1 MARLKVLALLTDGF
15 GARGGIARYNCD
27 LITALAQSR
36 GVEHITILPR
46 FGDKGALVP
55 PRVTQLTPRTNR
67 LAWSCKALQ
76 LTLSHSYDLVFCGH
90 LFAAPLAAG
99 LSHLMRIPLW
109 LQLHGI
115 ESWQRPVC
123 VVRWAASQARLT
135 TAVSRATRER
145 ALKWCQSEPERM
157 RVLPNTIDSQ
167 FSPEPAS
174 EALRRRFGTTG
185 RKVILTVSRLAALER
200 YKGHDKI
207 IAALPLIRARC
218 PQVLYLIAG
227 EGDDRQRLE
236 TLAQQ
241 SGVAQLVRFTGPISP
256 QELQGIYGLADVFA
270 MPSTGEGFGIVF
282 LEAAASGLPIVAG
295 NLDGSVDALA
305 DGALGTLIDPNDRLV
320 LANAIVAGLGRGRHG
335 KSLAQRFAFA
345 NFAAQVDHLVT
356 SRF

>member
-1 MARLKVLALLTDGF
+1 M
-15 GARGGIARYNCD
+15 
-27 LITALAQSR
+27 
-36 GVEHITILPR
+36 
-46 FGDKGALVP
+46 
-55 PRVTQLTPRTNR
+55 
-67 LAWSCKALQ
+67 
-76 LTLSHSYDLVFCGH
+76 
-90 LFAAPLAAG
+90 
-99 LSHLMRIPLW
+99 
-109 LQLHGI
+109 
-115 ESWQRPVC
+115 
-123 VVRWAASQARLT
+123 
-135 TAVSRATRER
+135 
-145 ALKWCQSEPERM
+145 
-157 RVLPNTIDSQ
+157 
-167 FSPEPAS
+167 
-174 EALRRRFGTTG
+174 
-185 RKVILTVSRLAALER
+185 TVSRLAALER
-200 YKGHDKI
+200 YKGHDRI

-295 NLDGSVDALA
+295 NVDGSVDALA

-320 LANAIVAGLGRGRHG
+320 LADAIVAGLGRGRQG
-335 KSLAQRFAFA
+335 KSLAQRFAYA